1 VINPNIFVTV
11 ILIQILSTYL
21 DLFVIFRRK
30 NECMFLVQLRLIAA
44 FFSSQ
49 KQQYYYYFRENV
61 STWYGF
67 ASLRRQEYVMMMKR

>member
-1 VINPNIFVTV
+1 
-11 ILIQILSTYL
+11 
-21 DLFVIFRRK
+21 
-30 NECMFLVQLRLIAA
+30 MFLVQLRLIAA